1 MNDSKKK
8 AIYKIYLVILLVTF
22 FAGYMC
28 GFVVNVPKVVDMN
41 YLDTKF
47 H

>member
-8 AIYKIYLVILLVTF
+8 IAYKIYLVVLLLTF
-22 FAGYMC
+22 IVGYMC

-41 YLDTKF
+41 YLDTIF